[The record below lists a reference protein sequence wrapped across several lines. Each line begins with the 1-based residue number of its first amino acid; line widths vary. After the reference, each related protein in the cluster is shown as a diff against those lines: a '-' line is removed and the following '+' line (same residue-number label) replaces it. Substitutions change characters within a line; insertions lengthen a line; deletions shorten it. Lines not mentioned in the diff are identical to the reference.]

1 MKIASLATKFISKM
15 GDNSGSRVPLLV
27 KDTTCNFLISSIYA
41 KKGGEDDGKERLI
54 EEFGTEAVWIGG
66 IPFIRWLID
75 KTAYKFA
82 GINPEFDVRK
92 FSKKNADNLAFMK
105 ECVKNSPEQL
115 KQLDKLAKN
124 KKLALGLYIG
134 KFIASTAIS
143 LFALRKITDLK
154 QKTTQKKLEE
164 QILNSKQSKELIS
177 SNIQA
182 DVQKYDN
189 FTDFKKNQ
197 TYHNSQ
203 KQKQAQSNSANA
215 SKPAF
220 KGIASIMQNFVFN
233 PVMNNSI
240 LDFGLSAQRMEQARK
255 GEHAEVFLKEA
266 LTIAFYYPLATPIQK
281 GMEGAFDK
289 LFKKPVNLDYRIISD
304 KNFKEN
310 IKNGK
315 LAESIKKFNAL
326 DDTQLTKTLFNSQDD
341 AVVDLLKKTG
351 VLKTYKKTNELSAL
365 QKFDFKEIRGTLSD
379 IGDFVK
385 KAGNAPE
392 GLDKFISSAKKCK
405 CGSIFA
411 SLAITIG
418 VIGILQP
425 LSVFMLR
432 KIRGGSNENPAI
444 VEIKNKLHKE
454 QQEKLAKN

>member
-27 KDTTCNFLISSIYA
+27 KDTTCNFLISSIYT
-41 KKGGEDDGKERLI
+41 KKGGEEDGKERLI

-66 IPFIRWLID
+66 IPFIKWLID
-75 KTAYKFA
+75 KTAYKIA
-82 GINPEFDVRK
+82 GISPDFDVRK
-92 FSKKNADNLAFMK
+92 FSLKNADNIDFMK
-105 ECVKNSPEQL
+105 KCVKNSPEQL
-115 KQLDKLAKN
+115 KQLDNLAKN

-143 LFALRKITDLK
+143 LYALRKITDLK

-164 QILNSKQSKELIS
+164 KILNDKQTTEVIS
-177 SNIQA
+177 TNIQT
-182 DVQKYDN
+182 DLKKQDN
-189 FTDFKKNQ
+189 FTDFKKNHAD
-197 TYHNSQ
+197 HNSQ
-203 KQKQAQSNSANA
+203 HSSQLNTKQGENPS
-215 SKPAF
+215 F
-220 KGIASIMQNFVFN
+220 KGVASVMQNFVFN

-240 LDFGLSAQRMEQARK
+240 LDFGLSAQRLEQARK
-255 GEHAEVFLKEA
+255 GELSEVFLKEA

-281 GMEGAFDK
+281 GMENAFNK

-310 IKNGK
+310 IKNGT
-315 LAESIKKFNAL
+315 LAESIKKFTAL
-326 DDTQLTKTLFNSQDD
+326 DDKQLTKTLFDSQDD

-351 VLKTYKKTNELSAL
+351 ALKTYKKTNELSAL
-365 QKFDFKEIRGTLSD
+365 QKFDFKEIRGILDD

-385 KAGNAPE
+385 KADLAPE

-411 SLAITIG
+411 SLAITVG

-425 LSVFMLR
+425 LSVFALR
-432 KIRGGSNENPAI
+432 KLKGGSNKNPAI
-444 VEIKNKLHKE
+444 VELEQKLHKE
-454 QQEKLAKN
+454 KQEKIAKN

>member
-66 IPFIRWLID
+66 IPLIRWLID

-134 KFIASTAIS
+134 KFIASTALS

-164 QILNSKQSKELIS
+164 QILNNKQSKELIS

-182 DVQKYDN
+182 DIQKQAN

-197 TYHNSQ
+197 AYHNSQ
-203 KQKQAQSNSANA
+203 KQLKNAQINSQ
-215 SKPAF
+215 KPSF
-220 KGIASIMQNFVFN
+220 RGIGSIMQNFVFN
-233 PVMNNSI
+233 PVANNSI
-240 LDFGLSAQRMEQARK
+240 LDLGLSAQRMEQARK
-255 GEHAEVFLKEA
+255 GEHSEVFLKEA
-266 LTIAFYYPLATPIQK
+266 LTIAFYYPLATPIQR
-281 GMEGAFDK
+281 GMEATFNK
-289 LFKKPVNLDYRIISD
+289 LFKKPINLDYRIISD

-310 IKNGK
+310 IKNGT
-315 LAESIKKFNAL
+315 LAKSIEKFKAL
-326 DDTQLTKTLFNSQDD
+326 DDTQLTKTLFESQDD
-341 AVVDLLKKTG
+341 VVVELLKKTG
-351 VLKTYKKTNELSAL
+351 ALKTYKKTNELSAL
-365 QKFDFKEIRGTLSD
+365 QKFDFKELRGTLDD

-385 KAGNAPE
+385 KAGSAEE

-405 CGSIFA
+405 CGSIFTG
-411 SLAITIG
+411 LAITIG

-425 LSVFMLR
+425 VLVFMLR
-432 KIRGGSNENPAI
+432 KLRGGSNENPAI

-454 QQEKLAKN
+454 QQEKIAKN